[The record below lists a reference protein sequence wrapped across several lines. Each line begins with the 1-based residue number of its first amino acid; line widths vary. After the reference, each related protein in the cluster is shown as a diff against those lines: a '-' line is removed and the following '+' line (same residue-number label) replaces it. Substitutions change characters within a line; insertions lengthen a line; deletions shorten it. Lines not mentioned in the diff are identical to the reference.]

1 MTKDQLNQK
10 HFDKYYAR
18 STSAATQEHT
28 QVSIEYAISVLE
40 ELKEGYQ
47 IMTED
52 GVNGIPTG
60 SIYDKI
66 KELKSILK

>member
-1 MTKDQLNQK
+1 MTQTELYDSHCHIPNYGGCRELSVK
-10 HFDKYYAR
+10 A
-18 STSAATQEHT
+18 
-28 QVSIEYAISVLE
+28 SIEYAIGVLE